1 MENIN
6 PILFYITALI
16 IIFSSLMTITTK
28 RIMYSVFYAF
38 ICFFFIGLIFFSLNA
53 PFIGS
58 IQISIYAIALSIL
71 FVIAIVLT
79 NYKNEIKAENKIK
92 PRYLLSIFAVI
103 IISSSILIS
112 IKETAKYDSSFML
125 YINSPHLLTS
135 IDNTKQLA
143 TELLMH
149 NLYSFEILGIYILIA
164 LIGISTL
171 LAFRGDK

>member
-16 IIFSSLMTITTK
+16 IVLSSIMTVIAK
-28 RIMYSVFYAF
+28 RIMYAVFYAF
-38 ICFFFIGLIFFSLNA
+38 ICFFFTGLIFFSLNA

-71 FVIAIVLT
+71 FVIAIALT
-79 NYKNEIKAENKIK
+79 NYRNEKNSENNIKL
-92 PRYLLSIFAVI
+92 RYFLGIFAVI

-112 IKETAKYDSSFML
+112 IKETTKYDISFMTYL
-125 YINSPHLLTS
+125 NSPHLLTS

-164 LIGISTL
+164 LVGISTL